1 MMMIIIITII
11 TTIVSL
17 FHSVI
22 VTMAAAIVHQS
33 LLKQQATVDEAGSI
47 SNFDHWSHSR
57 SNPSSSSQQKGLLA
71 DRKVIKSHGHLDLSY
86 DVANSAVLVLLEW
99 VFQEIKNLELGI

>member
-11 TTIVSL
+11 TTI
-17 FHSVI
+17 VI

-57 SNPSSSSQQKGLLA
+57 SNPSSSSQT
-71 DRKVIKSHGHLDLSY
+71 KVIKSHGHLDLSY

-99 VFQEIKNLELGI
+99 VFQEIKNLEIGI